1 MTAQSEQA
9 LENGLIATLKDMSYE
24 YVELK
29 EETNLY
35 ANFKK
40 RLRSIMPKSWLP
52 SERLNLPI
60 RSLKESASTLR
71 VALCSRSPRNSVTC
85 SLWRQRTANVYG

>member
-40 RLRSIMPKSWLP
+40 QLEKHNAKELAAVGKTEFTDKEF
-52 SERLNLPI
+52 ERICIHL
-60 RSLKESASTLR
+60 E